1 MFFCFGKEEKMGRL
15 KFTLAGVLAITI
27 LITGCGKGENEK
39 NQQIARNKDEIVMA
53 IGSEPEGGF
62 DPCTGWGRY
71 GSPLFQSTLVKTD
84 KDMNIVNDIATN
96 YTVSEDNTVWV
107 FDIRDDAYFTD
118 GEKVTADDV
127 VFTFNT
133 AKNSGSIVD
142 LTSMASVQAIDEDT
156 VKFTLSYPQ
165 SAFIYTVAGTGI
177 VPEHLY
183 SESYGENPVGSG
195 PYVLKQW
202 DKGQQIILEANE
214 NYYGDIPNIKKVTI
228 LFMTEDS
235 AFVATKSGQLD
246 LAITTSNYADTNID
260 GMKAVSLKSIDN
272 RGITLPV
279 LPDSGEK
286 TKDGYKIG
294 NNVTSDVAVRR
305 ALSYGIDR
313 NALVDSVLNGYG
325 TPAYSECDG
334 MPWGSENAFVEYDV
348 EKAKKILEDA
358 GWVDTNGDGIR
369 EKNGLN
375 CEFKLFYNAGDSVR
389 QALSV
394 AVSQEAEELG
404 IKIVLEGASWDI
416 IDKEMYSSAVLMGW
430 GAENPLETYL
440 LYHSDN
446 VAKDYYNPESYT
458 SDVVDYYINSAMME
472 NDTEKANEL
481 WKKVQ
486 WDGSTGVS
494 TEGDCPWVWLVNV
507 DHIYYIREGLDI
519 GEQKIHPHGHA
530 WPIVSNLED
539 WKWE

>member
-1 MFFCFGKEEKMGRL
+1 
-15 KFTLAGVLAITI
+15 
-27 LITGCGKGENEK
+27 
-39 NQQIARNKDEIVMA
+39 
-53 IGSEPEGGF
+53 
-62 DPCTGWGRY
+62 
-71 GSPLFQSTLVKTD
+71 
-84 KDMNIVNDIATN
+84 
-96 YTVSEDNTVWV
+96 
-107 FDIRDDAYFTD
+107 
-118 GEKVTADDV
+118 
-127 VFTFNT
+127 
-133 AKNSGSIVD
+133 
-142 LTSMASVQAIDEDT
+142 
-156 VKFTLSYPQ
+156 
-165 SAFIYTVAGTGI
+165 
-177 VPEHLY
+177 
-183 SESYGENPVGSG
+183 
-195 PYVLKQW
+195 
-202 DKGQQIILEANE
+202 
-214 NYYGDIPNIKKVTI
+214 
-228 LFMTEDS
+228 
-235 AFVATKSGQLD
+235 
-246 LAITTSNYADTNID
+246 
-260 GMKAVSLKSIDN
+260 MKAVSLKSIDN

-430 GAENPLETYL
+430 GAQNPLETYL

-458 SDVVDYYINSAMME
+458 SDVVDYYINSAMTE